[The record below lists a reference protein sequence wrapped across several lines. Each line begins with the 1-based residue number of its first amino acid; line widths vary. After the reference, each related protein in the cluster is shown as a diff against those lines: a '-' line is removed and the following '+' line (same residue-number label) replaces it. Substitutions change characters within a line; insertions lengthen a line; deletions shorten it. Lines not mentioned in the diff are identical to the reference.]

1 MDDCWIISDFKR
13 MIVDDENKECFLQ
26 ALRVDFLTE
35 PWEKELYTKGLM
47 SAVAWGKKIDKENL
61 EYRKRNRLIDKYR

>member
-1 MDDCWIISDFKR
+1 

-35 PWEKELYTKGLM
+35 PWEKELYIKALA
-47 SAVAWGKKIDKENL
+47 SAVAWGKKIDKENN
-61 EYRKRNRLIDKYR
+61 EYFSKNHLIDKYNI

>member
-1 MDDCWIISDFKR
+1 

-35 PWEKELYTKGLM
+35 PWEKELYTKALM
-47 SAVAWGKKIDKENL
+47 SAVAWGKKIDKENN
-61 EYRKRNRLIDKYR
+61 EYFSKNHLIDKYNI